1 MPKKNKQT
9 LSVTLA
15 TYADDDPFLEG
26 CLSSVAGLA
35 DELIIVLGGESAL
48 TEKLAK
54 KYGASLTKTTNPPIF
69 HINKDKANRLATRD
83 WVLQIDTDE
92 RVTKELKT
100 DINNLLLGKSFGS
113 NTWISPLKSFYKKSK
128 LLTEPASA
136 YYLPRKNYFLDR
148 YLKHCGQYPDPV
160 IRLFRRE
167 KAVLPAKNVHEQMHV
182 DGSVG
187 WIRGELDH
195 VTNQDFSRYLS
206 RENVYSTHRAKELYV
221 EKVPVTVSNTINYL
235 FLKPLFTFYLLFF
248 RYRGFMDGFPGFVFS
263 LYSGFH
269 HAFSYMKLWELYRQ
283 NEK

>member
-15 TYADDDPFLEG
+15 TYAADDPFLEA

-35 DELIIVLGGESAL
+35 DEIVIVLGGESEH

-54 KYGASLTKTTNPPIF
+54 KYGALLKKTTNPPIF
-69 HINKDKANRLATRD
+69 HINKDKANRLATCD

-100 DINNLLLGKSFGS
+100 DITNLLLGKSFGS
-113 NTWISPLKSFYKKSK
+113 NTWVSPLKRFYKKSK
-128 LLTEPASA
+128 PLTEPASA

-160 IRLFRRE
+160 IRLFRRD
-167 KAVLPAKNVHEQMHV
+167 KAVLPAKNVHEQMTV
-182 DGSVG
+182 NGSVG
-187 WIRGELDH
+187 WMKGELDH
-195 VTNQDFSRYLS
+195 VTNQEFSRYLS
-206 RENVYSTHRAKELYV
+206 RENVYSTHHANELYAQ
-221 EKVPVTVSNTINYL
+221 KIPVTVFNTINYL
-235 FLKPLFTFYLLFF
+235 FIKPLITFCLLYF
-248 RYRGFMDGFPGFVFS
+248 RYRGFMDGFSGFVFS

-269 HAFSYMKLWELYRQ
+269 HALSYMKLWELYRQ
-283 NEK
+283 DEK